1 MKKSHIFVRLYYL
14 KWAEIWDSNPCV
26 TEPQSAVL
34 TASPIPAC
42 LLNIF
47 RIPNIH
53 LKIKLFIHKFTHFT
67 HISSDAYEK
76 L

>member
-1 MKKSHIFVRLYYL
+1 M
-14 KWAEIWDSNPCV
+14 WDSNPRV

-42 LLNIF
+42 LLNNI
-47 RIPNIH
+47 RIPNFS
-53 LKIKLFIHKFTHFT
+53 LKIKLFAHIFCYFT